1 MKTLEHRFQKY
12 IFPCMIIA
20 SEQLPKFSKESII
33 KTAYVGVKS
42 TQAWV

>member
-12 IFPCMIIA
+12 LLPCKIIA

-42 TQAWV
+42 TQARV

>member
-12 IFPCMIIA
+12 LLPCMIIA
-20 SEQLPKFSKESII
+20 SKQLPKFLEESII

-42 TQAWV
+42 TQARV